1 MPEDT
6 AYLIILVTTG
16 SSQEANNIAQELLQ
30 RKKAACVNIV
40 PGVQSLF
47 RWQDKV
53 DSASEHLLII
63 KTRAALLDEVVALIS
78 QVHSYDVPEIIA
90 LPIIGGS
97 RDYLEWVGEQVK

>member
-6 AYLIILVTTG
+6 TYLIILVTTD
-16 SSQEANNIAQELLQ
+16 SSEEANRIAQELLQ

-78 QVHSYDVPEIIA
+78 QFHSYDVPEIIA

-97 RDYLEWVGEQVK
+97 RDYLEWVGGGVK